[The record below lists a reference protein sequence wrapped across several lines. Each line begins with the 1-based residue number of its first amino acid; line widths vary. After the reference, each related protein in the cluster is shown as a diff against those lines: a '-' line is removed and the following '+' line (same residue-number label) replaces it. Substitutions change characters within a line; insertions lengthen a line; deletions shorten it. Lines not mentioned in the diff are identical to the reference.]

1 MRQIQGL
8 SLREAYVLV
17 NGPIGG
23 MQKMTDG
30 RRTTRLRESEKTII
44 ERQRVEI
51 MRLKSKVNSLQD
63 FIKTDTKELDGDLMK
78 RELV

>member
-1 MRQIQGL
+1 
-8 SLREAYVLV
+8 
-17 NGPIGG
+17 